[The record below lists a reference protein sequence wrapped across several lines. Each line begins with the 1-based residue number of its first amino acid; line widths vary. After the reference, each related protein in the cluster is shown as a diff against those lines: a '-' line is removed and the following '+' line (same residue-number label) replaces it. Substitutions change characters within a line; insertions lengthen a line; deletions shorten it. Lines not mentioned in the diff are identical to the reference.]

1 MSPVQSGFPVCV
13 GDTVPRPGVGV
24 LRSKSG
30 PGLPEAHL
38 VQEEPPLFLGTQ
50 CSQNSEADVRTAR
63 SKEDCHFAR
72 GRLGLQH
79 NSGVSLARLEWLAW
93 SLG

>member
-1 MSPVQSGFPVCV
+1 MQLSPLSHQVHIHGFNPDGFTVKFYQIFKEIMPVLSLQY
-13 GDTVPRPGVGV
+13 
-24 LRSKSG
+24 LRGK
-30 PGLPEAHL
+30 
-38 VQEEPPLFLGTQ
+38 
-50 CSQNSEADVRTAR
+50 EADVRTAR